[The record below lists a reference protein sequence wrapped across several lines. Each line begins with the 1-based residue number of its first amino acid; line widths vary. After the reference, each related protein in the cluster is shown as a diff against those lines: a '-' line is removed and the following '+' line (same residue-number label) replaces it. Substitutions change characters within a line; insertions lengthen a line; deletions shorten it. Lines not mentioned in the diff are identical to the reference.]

1 MTLLIILIVLFLLVV
16 SVRLFMQQKQF
27 GKDPSGKKL
36 ELVRLSSNYRDGAF
50 QNPMPTDMMLKDTSY
65 LKLIWES
72 FNKPASVK
80 PPKELPSIK
89 TDLKNLAD
97 EKPAIVWFGH
107 SSYLIKSKGFTILVD
122 PVINGHA
129 SPVSFFGKPFSGS
142 DVFTLNDF
150 PPIDLVLI
158 THDHYDHL
166 HYESIVQL
174 AGSVKYFCTSL
185 GVASHLEHWGV
196 APEKITEFDWWQT
209 KTILPGIELTAAP
222 ARHFSGRTFKRGTTL
237 WSAFA
242 LQLHGYKLFLGG
254 DSGYGNHFAEIGS
267 KLGPFDI
274 AILECG
280 QYGINWPYIHM
291 LPEETVM
298 AAKDLHATVLM
309 PVHWAKFELAF
320 HDWDDSIK
328 RVTKSAA
335 EKNQLI
341 TTPLIGEPVI
351 LTSSLPNKEWWVF
364 N

>member
-72 FNKPASVK
+72 FNKLASVK

-298 AAKDLHATVLM
+298 AAKDLHAKVLM

-351 LTSSLPNKEWWVF
+351 LTSSLPNKE
-364 N
+364 